1 MNKVTLFI
9 SVVTALMTISC
20 AVEPDQPVKAP
31 QTKLGVSLE
40 DVQSKTHLAP
50 EDTDQEKVRKV
61 LWSEGD
67 MINVNGSVSQPLTAQ
82 QSGGTTAEFSFNCA
96 MSEYNVVYPASVCA
110 DREYSADGTI
120 TIEIPSIQK
129 YSPTSFGN
137 GAAILYGYASEGSSV
152 NLENLCGAVRV
163 TLTGT
168 ATVKSAIMVS
178 ADVTEPVAGTFNLNP
193 RTGDLSVISGG
204 KSVSLEI
211 EAVDVDQ
218 NGQSFY
224 FTLPKGV
231 YPGGLSFQFYATD
244 DSVMECRWVDNT
256 PMTDASEIVIDA
268 GKLYQFDPVTY
279 EAGSKSLMNAEDWE
293 FVAQAINAGTTDWK
307 PLYLDPVTKSIKIGA
322 DIVLPESATVIN
334 ELSYTL
340 DGCGYSI
347 TRSLAAPLVK
357 TLKTGGAIKNLTIK
371 GEATKSVLVEG
382 SVTPVVPFVDVL
394 DGGTLESCTNQMN
407 ISIASCSY
415 DAAFAGFV
423 NKAKGGTITGCVNEG
438 NISLVTTGQNAD
450 KIAYGGGIVA
460 SVFELT
466 CPLQITQCQNKGSIY
481 LKSEFTSDAK
491 TPGIK
496 DVGVGG
502 IIGRIHAGNS
512 ENYVRIF
519 NCSNAS
525 RLELDCSASTSSSA
539 SYQYSLGGIVGL
551 SATLESSILA
561 NPLAAGCYYLE
572 IEDCENSA
580 DLYNNSI
587 SRCGSHDIQK
597 KVYTG
602 GIAGA
607 VFGQKE
613 KEKHAVLTNCS
624 NSGDIIP
631 YIGPFVRQAFP
642 AVCGGMVGIGGY
654 IDVTGGKVEA
664 TIGTDKAFTYALA
677 GVIGTA
683 LTTFTISG
691 VEVTVDILKVDTST
705 TPKTGGPY
713 SVGNHA
719 LAVTCYKEIGPAWK
733 SVSGSKVEKCKFSGS
748 YAVTTGEYSSNSL
761 TVPASRESVAV
772 TRDNFE
778 SLIVAEN
785 SETGILV
792 ADDNVFISK

>member
-50 EDTDQEKVRKV
+50 EGTDQEKVRKV

-163 TLTGT
+163 TLTGA

-178 ADVTEPVAGTFNLNP
+178 TDVTEPVAGTFNLNP
-193 RTGDLSVISGG
+193 RTGELSVIEGG

-211 EAVDVDQ
+211 EAVEVDHS
-218 NGQSFY
+218 GQSFY

-231 YPGGLSFQFYATD
+231 YSGGLSFQFYAAD
-244 DSVMECRWVDNT
+244 ESVMECRWVDNT
-256 PMTDASEIVIDA
+256 PMTEVSEIVIEA
-268 GKLYQFDPVTY
+268 GKLYQFEPVTY
-279 EAGSKSLMNAEDWE
+279 EAGSKSLMNADDWE
-293 FVAQAINAGTTDWK
+293 FVAQAINSGSSEWK
-307 PLYLDPVTKSIKIGA
+307 ALYLDPVTKSIKLGA
-322 DIVLPESATVIN
+322 DIILPESATVIN

-347 TRSLAAPLVK
+347 TRSVATPLVK
-357 TLKTGGAIKNLTIK
+357 TLKASIKNLTIQ
-371 GEATKSVLVEG
+371 GEATKSVPVEG
-382 SVTPVVPFVDVL
+382 SVTPVASFVDVL
-394 DGGTLESCTNQMN
+394 DGGTLENCKNKMN

-423 NKAKGGTITGCVNEG
+423 NEARGGTITGCLNEG
-438 NISLVTTGQNAD
+438 SISLVTTGQNAD

-466 CPLQITQCQNKGSIY
+466 SPLQIADCENKGAVY
-481 LKSEFTSDAK
+481 LKSEFSTEASA
-491 TPGIK
+491 PGVNE
-496 DVGVGG
+496 VGVGG
-502 IIGRIHAGNS
+502 IIGRIHSGNS
-512 ENYVRIF
+512 DNYVKLLS
-519 NCSNAS
+519 CSNTGV
-525 RLELDCSASTSSSA
+525 LKLDCSASTTKSA

-551 SATLESSILA
+551 SAVLEKSILA
-561 NPLAAGCYYLE
+561 NPVTAGCYYLE
-572 IEDCENSA
+572 VENCKNSA
-580 DLYNNSI
+580 DLHNNSI

-607 VFGQKE
+607 VFGQKD
-613 KEKHAVLTNCS
+613 KHAVLKNCTDTG
-624 NSGDIIP
+624 NIIP

-642 AVCGGMVGIGGY
+642 AVCGGLVGIGGY
-654 IDVTGGKVEA
+654 LDITGGKVEA

-691 VEVTVDILKVDTST
+691 VEVTVDILKVDTSSSS
-705 TPKTGGPY
+705 Y

-719 LAVTCYKEIGPAWK
+719 LAVTCYEKIGATWK
-733 SVSGSKVEKCKFSGS
+733 SVSGSKVEKCKFAGS
-748 YAVTTGEYSSNSL
+748 YTVTTGTYSSNSL
-761 TVPASRESVAV
+761 TVPASGESIAV
-772 TRDNFE
+772 TDDNYK
-778 SLIVAEN
+778 SLIVAEK
-785 SETGILV
+785 SGTDILV
-792 ADDNVFISK
+792 AEDNVFISK

>member
-40 DVQSKTHLAP
+40 DVKSKTHLAP
-50 EDTDQEKVRKV
+50 EGTDQEKVRKV

-178 ADVTEPVAGTFNLNP
+178 ADVTEPVAGTFSINP

-340 DGCGYSI
+340 DGCDYSI
-347 TRSLAAPLVK
+347 TRSVAAPLVK
-357 TLKTGGAIKNLTIK
+357 TLKTGGAIKNLTIM
-371 GEATKSVLVEG
+371 GEATKSVSVEG

-466 CPLQITQCQNKGSIY
+466 CPLQITQCQNKGSIC
-481 LKSEFTSDAK
+481 LKSEFTSDASA
-491 TPGIK
+491 PGVK

-519 NCSNAS
+519 ECSNAS
-525 RLELDCSASTSSSA
+525 SLKLDCSEASTKSA

-572 IEDCENSA
+572 IEDCVNSA

-587 SRCGSHDIQK
+587 SRCGSTDIHK

-607 VFGQKE
+607 VFGQKD
-613 KEKHAVLTNCS
+613 KPAVLTNCS

-654 IDVTGGKVEA
+654 INVTGGKVEA

-705 TPKTGGPY
+705 SSH

-719 LAVTCYKEIGPAWK
+719 LAVTCYEKIPATWK
-733 SVSGSKVEKCKFSGS
+733 SVSDSKVEKCKFAGS
-748 YAVTTGEYSSNSL
+748 YTVTTGTYSSNSL
-761 TVPASRESVAV
+761 TVPASGESIAV
-772 TRDNFE
+772 TVDNYK
-778 SLIVAEN
+778 SLIVAEK
-785 SETGILV
+785 SGTDISV

>member
-40 DVQSKTHLAP
+40 EVQSKTHLAP
-50 EDTDQEKVRKV
+50 EGTDQEKVRKV

-152 NLENLCGAVRV
+152 NLQNLCGAVRV
-163 TLTGT
+163 TLTGA

-178 ADVTEPVAGTFNLNP
+178 TDVTEPVAGTFNLNP
-193 RTGDLSVISGG
+193 RTGELSVIEGG

-211 EAVDVDQ
+211 EAVEVDQ

-224 FTLPKGV
+224 FTLPRGV
-231 YPGGLSFQFYATD
+231 YPGGLSFQFYAAD

-256 PMTDASEIVIDA
+256 PTTEASEIVIDA

-307 PLYLDPVTKSIKIGA
+307 ALYLDPVTKSIKIGA

-357 TLKTGGAIKNLTIK
+357 TLKKEGAIKNLTIK
-371 GEATKSVLVEG
+371 GEATKSVSVEG

-394 DGGTLESCTNQMN
+394 DGGTLESCMNKMN

-423 NKAKGGTITGCVNEG
+423 NKAKGGAITGCINEG

-466 CPLQITQCQNKGSIY
+466 CPLQITECQNKGSIY
-481 LKSEFTSDAK
+481 LKSEFDSNASA
-491 TPGIK
+491 PGVK

-519 NCSNAS
+519 KCSNAS
-525 RLELDCSASTSSSA
+525 RLELDCSASSTKSA

-572 IEDCENSA
+572 IEDCVNSA

-613 KEKHAVLTNCS
+613 KHAVLKNCS
-624 NSGDIIP
+624 DSGDIIP

-691 VEVTVDILKVDTST
+691 VEVTVDILKVDTSSSS
-705 TPKTGGPY
+705 Y

-719 LAVTCYKEIGPAWK
+719 LAVTCYEKIGAAWK
-733 SVSGSKVEKCKFSGS
+733 SVSGSKVEKCKFAGS
-748 YAVTTGEYSSNSL
+748 YTVTTGTYSSNSL
-761 TVPASRESVAV
+761 TVPASGESIAV
-772 TRDNFE
+772 TIDNFR
-778 SLIVAEN
+778 SLIVAEK
-785 SETGILV
+785 SGTDISV
-792 ADDNVFISK
+792 AEDNVFISK

>member
-50 EDTDQEKVRKV
+50 EGTDQEKVRKV

-178 ADVTEPVAGTFNLNP
+178 ADVTEPVAGTFSINP

-224 FTLPKGV
+224 FTLPKGM

-307 PLYLDPVTKSIKIGA
+307 ALYLDPVTKSIKIGA

-340 DGCGYSI
+340 DGCDYSI
-347 TRSLAAPLVK
+347 TRSVAAPLVK
-357 TLKTGGAIKNLTIK
+357 TLK
-371 GEATKSVLVEG
+371 
-382 SVTPVVPFVDVL
+382 
-394 DGGTLESCTNQMN
+394 
-407 ISIASCSY
+407 
-415 DAAFAGFV
+415 
-423 NKAKGGTITGCVNEG
+423 KGGG
-438 NISLVTTGQNAD
+438 N
-450 KIAYGGGIVA
+450 K
-460 SVFELT
+460 
-466 CPLQITQCQNKGSIY
+466 
-481 LKSEFTSDAK
+481 KS
-491 TPGIK
+491 
-496 DVGVGG
+496 
-502 IIGRIHAGNS
+502 
-512 ENYVRIF
+512 
-519 NCSNAS
+519 
-525 RLELDCSASTSSSA
+525 
-539 SYQYSLGGIVGL
+539 
-551 SATLESSILA
+551 
-561 NPLAAGCYYLE
+561 
-572 IEDCENSA
+572 
-580 DLYNNSI
+580 YN
-587 SRCGSHDIQK
+587 
-597 KVYTG
+597 
-602 GIAGA
+602 
-607 VFGQKE
+607 
-613 KEKHAVLTNCS
+613 
-624 NSGDIIP
+624 
-631 YIGPFVRQAFP
+631 
-642 AVCGGMVGIGGY
+642 
-654 IDVTGGKVEA
+654 
-664 TIGTDKAFTYALA
+664 
-677 GVIGTA
+677 
-683 LTTFTISG
+683 
-691 VEVTVDILKVDTST
+691 
-705 TPKTGGPY
+705 
-713 SVGNHA
+713 
-719 LAVTCYKEIGPAWK
+719 
-733 SVSGSKVEKCKFSGS
+733 
-748 YAVTTGEYSSNSL
+748 
-761 TVPASRESVAV
+761 
-772 TRDNFE
+772 
-778 SLIVAEN
+778 
-785 SETGILV
+785 
-792 ADDNVFISK
+792 

>member
-50 EDTDQEKVRKV
+50 EGTDQEKVRKV

-163 TLTGT
+163 TLTGA

-178 ADVTEPVAGTFNLNP
+178 ADVTEPVAGTFSINP

-268 GKLYQFDPVTY
+268 GKLYQFDPVVY

-347 TRSLAAPLVK
+347 TRGVAAPLVK
-357 TLKTGGAIKNLTIK
+357 TLKKGGAIKDLTIK
-371 GEATKSVLVEG
+371 GEATKSVSVEG

-407 ISIASCSY
+407 VSIASCSY

-423 NKAKGGTITGCVNEG
+423 NTAKGGTITGCVNKG

-481 LKSEFTSDAK
+481 LKSEFTSDASA
-491 TPGIK
+491 PGVK

-519 NCSNAS
+519 KCSNAS
-525 RLELDCSASTSSSA
+525 RLELDCSEASTKSA

-572 IEDCENSA
+572 IVDCENSA

-607 VFGQKE
+607 VFGQKG
-613 KEKHAVLTNCS
+613 KPAVLTNCS

-691 VEVTVDILKVDTST
+691 VEVTVDILKVDTSSSS
-705 TPKTGGPY
+705 Y

-761 TVPASRESVAV
+761 TVPASGESVAV
-772 TRDNFE
+772 TVDNFE

>member
-1 MNKVTLFI
+1 MNKITLFI

-40 DVQSKTHLAP
+40 EVQSKTHLGP
-50 EDTDQEKVRKV
+50 EGTDQEKVRKV

-152 NLENLCGAVRV
+152 NLQNLCGAVRV
-163 TLTGT
+163 TLTGA

-178 ADVTEPVAGTFNLNP
+178 TDVTEPVAGTFNLNP
-193 RTGDLSVISGG
+193 RTGELSVIEGG

-211 EAVDVDQ
+211 EAVEVDH

-231 YPGGLSFQFYATD
+231 YSGGLSFQFYAAD
-244 DSVMECRWVDNT
+244 ESVMECRWVDNT

-268 GKLYQFDPVTY
+268 GKLYQFEPVTY
-279 EAGSKSLMNAEDWE
+279 EAGSKSLMNADDWE

-307 PLYLDPVTKSIKIGA
+307 ALYLDPVTKSIKLGA

-347 TRSLAAPLVK
+347 TRSVATPLVK
-357 TLKTGGAIKNLTIK
+357 TLKASIKNLTIQ
-371 GEATKSVLVEG
+371 GEATKSVPVEG
-382 SVTPVVPFVDVL
+382 SVTPVASFVDVL
-394 DGGTLESCTNQMN
+394 DGGTLENCTNKMN

-423 NKAKGGTITGCVNEG
+423 NKAKGGTITGCLNEG
-438 NISLVTTGQNAD
+438 SISLVTTGQDAN

-466 CPLQITQCQNKGSIY
+466 SPLQITQCQNKGSIY

-491 TPGIK
+491 APGIK

-519 NCSNAS
+519 KCSNAS
-525 RLELDCSASTSSSA
+525 RLELDCSASSTKSE

-572 IEDCENSA
+572 IEDCVNSA

-607 VFGQKE
+607 VFGQKD
-613 KEKHAVLTNCS
+613 KHAVLKNCTDTG
-624 NSGDIIP
+624 NIIP

-654 IDVTGGKVEA
+654 LDITGGKVEA

-705 TPKTGGPY
+705 SSY

-719 LAVTCYKEIGPAWK
+719 LAVTCYEKIPAAWK
-733 SVSGSKVEKCKFSGS
+733 SVSDSKVEKCKFSGS
-748 YAVTTGEYSSNSL
+748 YAVTNGEYSKDSL
-761 TVPASRESVAV
+761 TVPAPGESVAV
-772 TRDNFE
+772 TVDNFR
-778 SLIVAEN
+778 SLIVAEK
-785 SETGILV
+785 SGTGISV
-792 ADDNVFISK
+792 AEDNVFISK

>member
-1 MNKVTLFI
+1 M
-9 SVVTALMTISC
+9 
-20 AVEPDQPVKAP
+20 
-31 QTKLGVSLE
+31 
-40 DVQSKTHLAP
+40 
-50 EDTDQEKVRKV
+50 
-61 LWSEGD
+61 
-67 MINVNGSVSQPLTAQ
+67 
-82 QSGGTTAEFSFNCA
+82 
-96 MSEYNVVYPASVCA
+96 
-110 DREYSADGTI
+110 
-120 TIEIPSIQK
+120 
-129 YSPTSFGN
+129 
-137 GAAILYGYASEGSSV
+137 
-152 NLENLCGAVRV
+152 
-163 TLTGT
+163 
-168 ATVKSAIMVS
+168 
-178 ADVTEPVAGTFNLNP
+178 
-193 RTGDLSVISGG
+193 
-204 KSVSLEI
+204 
-211 EAVDVDQ
+211 
-218 NGQSFY
+218 
-224 FTLPKGV
+224 
-231 YPGGLSFQFYATD
+231 
-244 DSVMECRWVDNT
+244 
-256 PMTDASEIVIDA
+256 
-268 GKLYQFDPVTY
+268 TY

-307 PLYLDPVTKSIKIGA
+307 ALYLDPVTKSIKIGA

-347 TRSLAAPLVK
+347 TRGVAAPLVN
-357 TLKTGGAIKNLTIK
+357 TLKKGGAIKNLTIK
-371 GEATKSVLVEG
+371 GEATKSVSVEG

-394 DGGTLESCTNQMN
+394 DGGTLESCMNKMN

-423 NKAKGGTITGCVNEG
+423 NTAKGGTITGCVNEG
-438 NISLVTTGQNAD
+438 NISLVTTGQGAD

-481 LKSEFTSDAK
+481 LKSEFATDAK
-491 TPGIK
+491 SPGVK

-519 NCSNAS
+519 KCSNAS
-525 RLELDCSASTSSSA
+525 SLKLDCSEATTKSA

-551 SATLESSILA
+551 SATLVSSILA
-561 NPLAAGCYYLE
+561 NPLATGCYYLE
-572 IEDCENSA
+572 IEDCVNSA
-580 DLYNNSI
+580 DLCNNSI
-587 SRCGSHDIQK
+587 SRCGSHEIQT

-613 KEKHAVLTNCS
+613 KHAVLKNCS
-624 NSGDIIP
+624 DSGDIIP

-683 LTTFTISG
+683 LTTFSISG
-691 VEVTVDILKVDTST
+691 VEVAVDILKVDTSSSS
-705 TPKTGGPY
+705 Y

-719 LAVTCYKEIGPAWK
+719 LAVTCYEKIDAGWK
-733 SVSGSKVEKCKFSGS
+733 SVSGSIVEKCKFSGS
-748 YAVTTGEYSSNSL
+748 YAVTTGTYSSNSL
-761 TVPASRESVAV
+761 TVPAVGESVAV
-772 TRDNFE
+772 TADNFR
-778 SLIVAEN
+778 SLIVAEK
-785 SETGILV
+785 SGTDILV

>member
-9 SVVTALMTISC
+9 SVVATIMTFSC
-20 AVEPDQPVKAP
+20 AVEPDQSVKVP

-40 DVQSKTHLAP
+40 DVHSKTHLAP
-50 EDTDQEKVRKV
+50 EGTDQEKVRKV

-163 TLTGT
+163 TLTGA

-178 ADVTEPVAGTFNLNP
+178 TDVTEPVAGTFNLNP
-193 RTGDLSVISGG
+193 RTGELSVIEGG

-211 EAVDVDQ
+211 EAVEVDQ

-224 FTLPKGV
+224 FTLPRGV
-231 YPGGLSFQFYATD
+231 YPGGLSFQFYAAD

-256 PMTDASEIVIDA
+256 PTTEASEIVIDA

-307 PLYLDPVTKSIKIGA
+307 ALYLDPVTKSIKLGA

-334 ELSYTL
+334 ELSYNL

-347 TRSLAAPLVK
+347 TRGVAAPLVK
-357 TLKTGGAIKNLTIK
+357 TLKASIKNLTIQ
-371 GEATKSVLVEG
+371 GEATKSVPVEG

-394 DGGTLESCTNQMN
+394 DGGTLESCINKMN

-423 NKAKGGTITGCVNEG
+423 NKAKGGTITGCLNEG
-438 NISLVTTGQNAD
+438 SISLVTTGQEAD

-481 LKSEFTSDAK
+481 LKSEFDSNASA
-491 TPGIK
+491 PGVK

-519 NCSNAS
+519 KCSNAS
-525 RLELDCSASTSSSA
+525 SLKLDCSEASTKSE

-561 NPLAAGCYYLE
+561 NPLAEGCYYLE
-572 IEDCENSA
+572 IEDCVNSA

-613 KEKHAVLTNCS
+613 KHAVLKNCS
-624 NSGDIIP
+624 DSGDIIP

-642 AVCGGMVGIGGY
+642 AICGGMVGIGGY

-691 VEVTVDILKVDTST
+691 VEVTVDILKVDTSSSS
-705 TPKTGGPY
+705 Y

-719 LAVTCYKEIGPAWK
+719 LAVTCYEKIDAAWK
-733 SVSGSKVEKCKFSGS
+733 SVSGSIVEKCKFSGS
-748 YAVTTGEYSSNSL
+748 YAVTTGTYSSNSL
-761 TVPASRESVAV
+761 TVPASGESIAV
-772 TRDNFE
+772 TIDNFR
-778 SLIVAEN
+778 SLIVAEK
-785 SETGILV
+785 SGTDILV

>member
-1 MNKVTLFI
+1 
-9 SVVTALMTISC
+9 MTFSC
-20 AVEPDQPVKAP
+20 AVEPDQSVKVP

-40 DVQSKTHLAP
+40 DVHSKTHLAP
-50 EDTDQEKVRKV
+50 EGTDQEKVRKV

-67 MINVNGSVSQPLTAQ
+67 MINVNGSVSLPLTAQ
-82 QSGGTTAEFSFNCA
+82 QAGGTTAEFSFNSA

-110 DREYSADGTI
+110 DREYSADGII
-120 TIEIPSIQK
+120 TIEIPSTQK
-129 YSPTSFGN
+129 YCPTSFGN

-163 TLTGT
+163 TLTGA

-178 ADVTEPVAGTFNLNP
+178 ADVTEPVAGTFSINP

-211 EAVDVDQ
+211 EAVQVDQ

-231 YPGGLSFQFYATD
+231 YSGGLSFQFYAAD

-256 PMTDASEIVIDA
+256 PTTEASEIVIDA

-307 PLYLDPVTKSIKIGA
+307 ALYLDPVTKSIKLGA

-340 DGCGYSI
+340 DGCDYSI
-347 TRSLAAPLVK
+347 TRSVAAPLVK
-357 TLKTGGAIKNLTIK
+357 TLKKGGAIKNLTIK

-481 LKSEFTSDAK
+481 LKSEFTSDASA
-491 TPGIK
+491 PGVK

-519 NCSNAS
+519 KCSNAS
-525 RLELDCSASTSSSA
+525 RLELDCSASSTKSA

-572 IEDCENSA
+572 IEDCVNSA

-613 KEKHAVLTNCS
+613 KHAVLKNCS
-624 NSGDIIP
+624 DSGDIIP

-691 VEVTVDILKVDTST
+691 VEVTVDILKVDTSSSS
-705 TPKTGGPY
+705 Y

-719 LAVTCYKEIGPAWK
+719 LAVTCYEKIGADWK
-733 SVSGSKVEKCKFSGS
+733 SVSGSKVEKCKFAGS
-748 YAVTTGEYSSNSL
+748 YTVTTGTYSSNSL
-761 TVPASRESVAV
+761 TVPASGESIAV
-772 TRDNFE
+772 TVDNYK
-778 SLIVAEN
+778 SLIVAEK
-785 SETGILV
+785 SGTDISV

>member
-1 MNKVTLFI
+1 MNKITLFI

-40 DVQSKTHLAP
+40 EVQSKTHLGP
-50 EDTDQEKVRKV
+50 EGTDQEKVRKV

-120 TIEIPSIQK
+120 AIEIPSIQK

-152 NLENLCGAVRV
+152 NLQNLCGAVRV
-163 TLTGT
+163 TLTGA

-178 ADVTEPVAGTFNLNP
+178 TDVTEPVSGTFSINP
-193 RTGDLSVISGG
+193 RTGDLSVISGD
-204 KSVSLEI
+204 KSVSLDI
-211 EAVDVDQ
+211 EAVEVDH

-231 YPGGLSFQFYATD
+231 YSGGLSFQFYAAD
-244 DSVMECRWVDNT
+244 ESVMECRWVDNT
-256 PMTDASEIVIDA
+256 PMTEVSEIVIEA
-268 GKLYQFDPVTY
+268 GKLYQFDPVVY
-279 EAGSKSLMNAEDWE
+279 EAGSKSLMNADDWE
-293 FVAQAINAGTTDWK
+293 FVAQAINSGSTEWK
-307 PLYLDPVTKSIKIGA
+307 ALYLDPVTKSIKLGT
-322 DIVLPESATVIN
+322 DIILPDSATVID
-334 ELSYTL
+334 ELRYTL

-347 TRSLAAPLVK
+347 TRSVATPLVK
-357 TLKTGGAIKNLTIK
+357 TLKASIKNLTIQ
-371 GEATKSVLVEG
+371 GEATRSVPVEG
-382 SVTPVVPFVDVL
+382 SVTPVASFVDVL
-394 DGGTLESCTNQMN
+394 DGGTLEDCTNKMN

-438 NISLVTTGQNAD
+438 SISLVTTGQDAN

-460 SVFELT
+460 SVFDLT
-466 CPLQITQCQNKGSIY
+466 SPLQITDCKNKGTVY
-481 LKSEFTSDAK
+481 LKSEFSDKAAA
-491 TPGIK
+491 PGVK
-496 DVGVGG
+496 EVGVGG
-502 IIGRIHAGNS
+502 IIGRIHSGNS
-512 ENYVRIF
+512 DNYVRIF
-519 NCSNAS
+519 NCSNTGA
-525 RLELDCSASTSSSA
+525 LKLDCSVSTTKSA

-551 SATLESSILA
+551 SAVLENSILA
-561 NPLAAGCYYLE
+561 NPVTSGSYYLE
-572 IEDCENSA
+572 IENCINSA
-580 DLYNNSI
+580 DLHNNSI

-607 VFGQKE
+607 VFGLKD
-613 KEKHAVLTNCS
+613 KHAVLKNCTDT
-624 NSGDIIP
+624 GDIIP

-642 AVCGGMVGIGGY
+642 AVCGGLVGIGGY

-664 TIGTDKAFTYALA
+664 TIGSDQAFTYALA
-677 GVIGTA
+677 GVMGTA
-683 LTTFTISG
+683 LTIFTISG
-691 VEVTVDILKVDTST
+691 VEVSTDIFKVDTST
-705 TPKTGGPY
+705 SSY

-719 LAVTCYKEIGPAWK
+719 LAVTCYEKIPAVWK
-733 SVSGSKVEKCKFSGS
+733 NVAGSKVEKCTFSGS
-748 YAVTTGEYSSNSL
+748 YSVTSGAYSSGSL
-761 TVPASRESVAV
+761 SVPDPGISTAV
-772 TRDNFE
+772 SEDNFR
-778 SLIVAEN
+778 SLIVAEK
-785 SETGILV
+785 SAKEILV
-792 ADDNVFISK
+792 SDDNCFVANNRGI

>member
-1 MNKVTLFI
+1 MNKITLFI

-40 DVQSKTHLAP
+40 EVQSKTHLGP
-50 EDTDQEKVRKV
+50 EGTDQEKVRKV

-120 TIEIPSIQK
+120 AIEIPSIQK

-152 NLENLCGAVRV
+152 NLQNLCGAVRV
-163 TLTGT
+163 TLTGA

-178 ADVTEPVAGTFNLNP
+178 TDVTEPVAGTFNLNP
-193 RTGDLSVISGG
+193 RTGELSVIEGG

-211 EAVDVDQ
+211 EAVEVDH

-231 YPGGLSFQFYATD
+231 YSGGLSFQFYAAD
-244 DSVMECRWVDNT
+244 ESVMECRWVDNT
-256 PMTDASEIVIDA
+256 PMTEVSEIVIEA
-268 GKLYQFDPVTY
+268 GKLYQFEPVTY
-279 EAGSKSLMNAEDWE
+279 EAGSKSLMNADDWE

-307 PLYLDPVTKSIKIGA
+307 ALYLDPVTKSIKLGA

-347 TRSLAAPLVK
+347 TRGVAAPLVK
-357 TLKTGGAIKNLTIK
+357 TLKASIKNLTIQ
-371 GEATKSVLVEG
+371 GEATKSVPVEG
-382 SVTPVVPFVDVL
+382 SVTPVASFVDVL
-394 DGGTLESCTNQMN
+394 DGGTLENCTNKMN

-423 NKAKGGTITGCVNEG
+423 NEAKGGTITGCLNEG
-438 NISLVTTGQNAD
+438 SISLVTTGQDAN

-466 CPLQITQCQNKGSIY
+466 SPLQITQCQNKGSIY

-491 TPGIK
+491 APGIK

-525 RLELDCSASTSSSA
+525 RLELDCSASSTKSA

-572 IEDCENSA
+572 IEDCVNSA

-607 VFGQKE
+607 VFGQKD
-613 KEKHAVLTNCS
+613 KHAVLKNCTDTG
-624 NSGDIIP
+624 NIIP

-664 TIGTDKAFTYALA
+664 TIGTEKAFTYALA
-677 GVIGTA
+677 GVMGTA

-691 VEVTVDILKVDTST
+691 VEVSVDILKVDTST
-705 TPKTGGPY
+705 SSY

-719 LAVTCYKEIGPAWK
+719 LAVTCYEKIPAAWK
-733 SVSGSKVEKCKFSGS
+733 DVTGSKVEKGKFSGS
-748 YAVTTGEYSSNSL
+748 YSVTSGAYNSSSL
-761 TVPASRESVAV
+761 SVPDAGTPTVVSE
-772 TRDNFE
+772 DNFR
-778 SLIVAEN
+778 SLIVAEK
-785 SETGILV
+785 SGTGISV
-792 ADDNVFISK
+792 AEDNVFISK

>member
-50 EDTDQEKVRKV
+50 EGTDQEKVRKV

-82 QSGGTTAEFSFNCA
+82 QAGETTAEFSFNCA

-163 TLTGT
+163 TLTGA

-178 ADVTEPVAGTFNLNP
+178 TDVTEPVAGTFNLNP
-193 RTGDLSVISGG
+193 RTGELSVIEGG

-211 EAVDVDQ
+211 EAVEVDQ

-224 FTLPKGV
+224 FTLPRGV
-231 YPGGLSFQFYATD
+231 YPGGLSFQFYAAD

-256 PMTDASEIVIDA
+256 PTTEASEIVIDA

-307 PLYLDPVTKSIKIGA
+307 ALYLDPVTKSIKIGA

-340 DGCGYSI
+340 DGCDYSI
-347 TRSLAAPLVK
+347 TRSVAAPLVK
-357 TLKTGGAIKNLTIK
+357 TLKKEGAIKNLTIK
-371 GEATKSVLVEG
+371 GEATKSVSVEG

-407 ISIASCSY
+407 VSIASCSY

-423 NKAKGGTITGCVNEG
+423 NTAKGGTITGCVNEG

-466 CPLQITQCQNKGSIY
+466 SPLQITQCQNKGSIY
-481 LKSEFTSDAK
+481 LKSEFDSNAS
-491 TPGIK
+491 TPGVK

-519 NCSNAS
+519 KCSNAS
-525 RLELDCSASTSSSA
+525 SLKLDCSEATTKSA
-539 SYQYSLGGIVGL
+539 LYQYSLGGIVGL
-551 SATLESSILA
+551 SATLVSSILA
-561 NPLAAGCYYLE
+561 NPLATGCYYLE
-572 IEDCENSA
+572 MLLLHRSA
-580 DLYNNSI
+580 EFTQSSI
-587 SRCGSHDIQK
+587 SR
-597 KVYTG
+597 
-602 GIAGA
+602 
-607 VFGQKE
+607 
-613 KEKHAVLTNCS
+613 
-624 NSGDIIP
+624 
-631 YIGPFVRQAFP
+631 
-642 AVCGGMVGIGGY
+642 
-654 IDVTGGKVEA
+654 
-664 TIGTDKAFTYALA
+664 
-677 GVIGTA
+677 
-683 LTTFTISG
+683 
-691 VEVTVDILKVDTST
+691 
-705 TPKTGGPY
+705 
-713 SVGNHA
+713 
-719 LAVTCYKEIGPAWK
+719 
-733 SVSGSKVEKCKFSGS
+733 
-748 YAVTTGEYSSNSL
+748 
-761 TVPASRESVAV
+761 
-772 TRDNFE
+772 
-778 SLIVAEN
+778 
-785 SETGILV
+785 
-792 ADDNVFISK
+792 

>member
-1 MNKVTLFI
+1 MNKITLFI

-40 DVQSKTHLAP
+40 EVQSKTHLGP
-50 EDTDQEKVRKV
+50 EGTDQEKVRKV

-110 DREYSADGTI
+110 DRDYSAYGTI

-152 NLENLCGAVRV
+152 NLQNLCGAVRV
-163 TLTGT
+163 TLTGA

-178 ADVTEPVAGTFNLNP
+178 TDVTEPVAGTFNLNP
-193 RTGDLSVISGG
+193 RTGELSVIEGG

-211 EAVDVDQ
+211 EAVEVDH

-231 YPGGLSFQFYATD
+231 YSGGLSFQFYATD

-279 EAGSKSLMNAEDWE
+279 EAGSKSLMNADDWE
-293 FVAQAINAGTTDWK
+293 FVAQAINSGSTEWK
-307 PLYLDPVTKSIKIGA
+307 ALYLDPVTKSIKLGA
-322 DIVLPESATVIN
+322 DIILPESATVIN

-347 TRSLAAPLVK
+347 TRSVAAPLVK
-357 TLKTGGAIKNLTIK
+357 TLKASIKNLTIQ
-371 GEATKSVLVEG
+371 GEATKSVPVEG
-382 SVTPVVPFVDVL
+382 SVTPVASFVDVL
-394 DGGTLESCTNQMN
+394 DGGTLENCTNKMN

-423 NKAKGGTITGCVNEG
+423 NEAKGGTITGCLNEG
-438 NISLVTTGQNAD
+438 SISLVTTGQDAN

-466 CPLQITQCQNKGSIY
+466 SPLQITQCQNKGSIY
-481 LKSEFTSDAK
+481 LKSEFDSKASG
-491 TPGIK
+491 PGVK
-496 DVGVGG
+496 EVGVGG

-519 NCSNAS
+519 KCSNAS
-525 RLELDCSASTSSSA
+525 RLELDCSDSSTKSA

-551 SATLESSILA
+551 SATLESWILA

-572 IEDCENSA
+572 IEDCVNSA
-580 DLYNNSI
+580 DLCNNSI

-613 KEKHAVLTNCS
+613 KHAVLKNCS
-624 NSGDIIP
+624 DSGDIIP

-664 TIGTDKAFTYALA
+664 TIGTEKAFTYALA

-683 LTTFTISG
+683 LTTFAISG
-691 VEVTVDILKVDTST
+691 VEVTVDILKVDTSSSS
-705 TPKTGGPY
+705 Y

-719 LAVTCYKEIGPAWK
+719 LAVTCYEKIGDDWK

-748 YAVTTGEYSSNSL
+748 YAVTTGTYSSNSL
-761 TVPASRESVAV
+761 TVPAPGESVAV
-772 TRDNFE
+772 TVDNFR
-778 SLIVAEN
+778 SLIVAEK
-785 SETGILV
+785 SGTGISV
-792 ADDNVFISK
+792 AEDNVFISK

>member
-50 EDTDQEKVRKV
+50 GGTDQEKVRKV

-178 ADVTEPVAGTFNLNP
+178 ADVTEPVAGTFSINP

-293 FVAQAINAGTTDWK
+293 FVAQAINSGSTEWK
-307 PLYLDPVTKSIKIGA
+307 ALYLDPTTKSIKLGA
-322 DIVLPESATVIN
+322 DITLPDGATVIN
-334 ELSYTL
+334 ELSYAI
-340 DGCGYSI
+340 DGCGYTI
-347 TRSLAAPLVK
+347 TRSVASPLVR
-357 TLKTGGAIKNLTIK
+357 TLKGAIRNLTIA
-371 GEATKSVLVEG
+371 GDADKSVTVDG
-382 SVTPVVPFVDVL
+382 VTPMVPFVDVL
-394 DGGTLESCTNQMN
+394 DGGTLESCMNKMN

-423 NKAKGGTITGCVNEG
+423 NTAKGGTITGCVNQG
-438 NISLVTTGQNAD
+438 NISLVTIGQNND

-481 LKSEFTSDAK
+481 LKSEFDSEASS
-491 TPGIK
+491 PGVK

-519 NCSNAS
+519 KCSNAS
-525 RLELDCSASTSSSA
+525 RLELDCSEASTKSE

-572 IEDCENSA
+572 IEDCVNSA

-613 KEKHAVLTNCS
+613 KHAVLKNCS
-624 NSGDIIP
+624 DSGDIIP

-664 TIGTDKAFTYALA
+664 TIGTDMAFTYALA

-691 VEVTVDILKVDTST
+691 VEVTVDILKVDTSSSS
-705 TPKTGGPY
+705 Y

-719 LAVTCYKEIGPAWK
+719 LAVTCYEKIGAAWK
-733 SVSGSKVEKCKFSGS
+733 SVLGSKVEKCKFAGS
-748 YAVTTGEYSSNSL
+748 YTVTTGEYSKDSL
-761 TVPASRESVAV
+761 KVPASGESVAV
-772 TRDNFE
+772 TVDNFK
-778 SLIVAEN
+778 SLIVAEK
-785 SETGILV
+785 SGTDILV

>member
-50 EDTDQEKVRKV
+50 EGTDQEKVRKV

-163 TLTGT
+163 TLTGA

-178 ADVTEPVAGTFNLNP
+178 ADVTEPVAGTFSINP
-193 RTGDLSVISGG
+193 RTGDLSVRSGG

-340 DGCGYSI
+340 DGCDYSI
-347 TRSLAAPLVK
+347 TRSVAAPLVK
-357 TLKTGGAIKNLTIK
+357 TLKKGGAIKNLTIK

-407 ISIASCSY
+407 VSIASCSY

-460 SVFELT
+460 SVFELI

-481 LKSEFTSDAK
+481 LKSEFDSKASA
-491 TPGIK
+491 PGVK

-519 NCSNAS
+519 KCSNAS
-525 RLELDCSASTSSSA
+525 RLELDCSASSTKSA
-539 SYQYSLGGIVGL
+539 LYQYSLGGIVGL

-572 IEDCENSA
+572 IEDCVNSA

-613 KEKHAVLTNCS
+613 KHAVLKNCS
-624 NSGDIIP
+624 DSGDIVP
-631 YIGPFVRQAFP
+631 YIGLFVRQAFP

-705 TPKTGGPY
+705 SSY

-719 LAVTCYKEIGPAWK
+719 LAVTCYEKIGAAWK

-748 YAVTTGEYSSNSL
+748 YAVTTGTYSSSSL
-761 TVPASRESVAV
+761 TVPASGESIAV
-772 TRDNFE
+772 TVDNFE
-778 SLIVAEN
+778 SLIVAEK
-785 SETGILV
+785 SGTDILV

>member
-1 MNKVTLFI
+1 MNKITLFI

-40 DVQSKTHLAP
+40 EVQSKTHLGP
-50 EDTDQEKVRKV
+50 EGTDQEKVRKV

-152 NLENLCGAVRV
+152 NLQNLCGAVRV
-163 TLTGT
+163 TLTGA

-178 ADVTEPVAGTFNLNP
+178 TDVTEPVAGTFNLNP
-193 RTGDLSVISGG
+193 RTGELSVIEGG

-211 EAVDVDQ
+211 EAVEVDH

-231 YPGGLSFQFYATD
+231 YSGGLSFQFYAAD
-244 DSVMECRWVDNT
+244 ESVMECRWVDNT
-256 PMTDASEIVIDA
+256 PMTEVSEIVIEA
-268 GKLYQFDPVTY
+268 GKLYQFEPVTY
-279 EAGSKSLMNAEDWE
+279 EAGSKSLMNADDWE

-307 PLYLDPVTKSIKIGA
+307 ALYLDPVTKSIKLGA

-340 DGCGYSI
+340 DGCGHSI
-347 TRSLAAPLVK
+347 TRGVAAPLVK
-357 TLKTGGAIKNLTIK
+357 TLKASIKNLTIK
-371 GEATKSVLVEG
+371 GEATKSVSVEG

-394 DGGTLESCTNQMN
+394 DGGTLENCTNMMN

-423 NKAKGGTITGCVNEG
+423 NEARGGTITGCLNEG
-438 NISLVTTGQNAD
+438 SINLVTTGQNAD

-466 CPLQITQCQNKGSIY
+466 SPLQITQCQNKGSIY

-491 TPGIK
+491 APGIK

-519 NCSNAS
+519 KCSNAS
-525 RLELDCSASTSSSA
+525 RLELDCSESSTKSA

-551 SATLESSILA
+551 SATLESSSLA

-572 IEDCENSA
+572 IEDCVNSA

-587 SRCGSHDIQK
+587 SRCQSHDIQT

-607 VFGQKE
+607 VFGQKD
-613 KEKHAVLTNCS
+613 KHAVLKNCTDTG
-624 NSGDIIP
+624 NIIP

-654 IDVTGGKVEA
+654 LDVTGGKVEA
-664 TIGTDKAFTYALA
+664 TIGTEKAFTYALA

-691 VEVTVDILKVDTST
+691 VEVTVDILKVDTSSSS
-705 TPKTGGPY
+705 Y

-719 LAVTCYKEIGPAWK
+719 LAVTCYEKIPAAWK
-733 SVSGSKVEKCKFSGS
+733 NVAGSKVEKCKFSGS
-748 YAVTTGEYSSNSL
+748 YSVTSGAYNSSSL
-761 TVPASRESVAV
+761 SVPDAGTPTVVSK
-772 TRDNFE
+772 DNFR
-778 SLIVAEN
+778 SLIVAEK
-785 SETGILV
+785 SAKEILV
-792 ADDNVFISK
+792 SDDNCFFSK

>member
-50 EDTDQEKVRKV
+50 GGTDQEKVRKV

-110 DREYSADGTI
+110 DHEYSADGTI
-120 TIEIPSIQK
+120 AIEIPSIQK

-152 NLENLCGAVRV
+152 NLQNLCGAVRV
-163 TLTGT
+163 TLTGA

-178 ADVTEPVAGTFNLNP
+178 TDVTEPVAGTFSINP
-193 RTGDLSVISGG
+193 RTGDLSVIEGG

-211 EAVDVDQ
+211 EAVEVDH

-224 FTLPKGV
+224 FTLPNGV
-231 YPGGLSFQFYATD
+231 YSGGLSFQFYAAD
-244 DSVMECRWVDNT
+244 ESVMECRWVDNT

-268 GKLYQFDPVTY
+268 GKLYQFEPVTY
-279 EAGSKSLMNAEDWE
+279 EAGSKSLMNADDWE

-307 PLYLDPVTKSIKIGA
+307 ALYLDPVTKSIKLGA

-347 TRSLAAPLVK
+347 TRSVATPLVK
-357 TLKTGGAIKNLTIK
+357 TLKASIKNLTIQ
-371 GEATKSVLVEG
+371 GEATKSVPVEG
-382 SVTPVVPFVDVL
+382 SVTPVASFVDVL
-394 DGGTLESCTNQMN
+394 DGGTLENCTNMMN

-423 NKAKGGTITGCVNEG
+423 NEARGGTITGCLNEG
-438 NISLVTTGQNAD
+438 SISLVTTGQDAN

-466 CPLQITQCQNKGSIY
+466 SPLQITQCQNKGSIY

-519 NCSNAS
+519 KCSNAS
-525 RLELDCSASTSSSA
+525 RLELDCSESSTKSA

-551 SATLESSILA
+551 SATLESSSLA

-572 IEDCENSA
+572 IEDCVNSA

-587 SRCGSHDIQK
+587 SRCQSHDIQQ

-607 VFGQKE
+607 VFGQKD
-613 KEKHAVLTNCS
+613 KHAVLKNCTDTG
-624 NSGDIIP
+624 NIIP

-654 IDVTGGKVEA
+654 LDVTGGKVEA
-664 TIGTDKAFTYALA
+664 TIGTEKAFTYALA

-691 VEVTVDILKVDTST
+691 VEVTVDILKVDTSSSS
-705 TPKTGGPY
+705 Y

-719 LAVTCYKEIGPAWK
+719 LAVTCYEKIPAAWK
-733 SVSGSKVEKCKFSGS
+733 NVAGSKVEKCKFSGS
-748 YAVTTGEYSSNSL
+748 YAVTNGEYSKDSL
-761 TVPASRESVAV
+761 TVPAPGESVAV
-772 TRDNFE
+772 TVDNFR
-778 SLIVAEN
+778 SLIVAEK
-785 SETGILV
+785 SGTGISV
-792 ADDNVFISK
+792 AEDNVFISK

>member
-9 SVVTALMTISC
+9 SVVTTIMTMSC
-20 AVEPDQPVKAP
+20 AVEPNQSVKSP

-40 DVQSKTHLAP
+40 DVQSKTQLAP
-50 EDTDQEKVRKV
+50 EGTDQEKVRKV
-61 LWSEGD
+61 LWSVGD
-67 MINVNGSVSQPLTAQ
+67 MINVNGTVSQPLTAQ

-163 TLTGT
+163 TLTGA

-178 ADVTEPVAGTFNLNP
+178 TDVTEPVAGTFNLNP
-193 RTGDLSVISGG
+193 RTGELSVIEGG

-211 EAVDVDQ
+211 EAVEVDQ

-224 FTLPKGV
+224 FTLPRGV
-231 YPGGLSFQFYATD
+231 YPGGLSFQFYAAD

-256 PMTDASEIVIDA
+256 PTTEASEIVIDA

-293 FVAQAINAGTTDWK
+293 FVAQAINSGSTEWK
-307 PLYLDPVTKSIKIGA
+307 ALYLDPTTKSIKLGA
-322 DIVLPESATVIN
+322 DITLPDGATVIN
-334 ELSYTL
+334 ELAYTL

-347 TRSLAAPLVK
+347 TRSVATPLVK
-357 TLKTGGAIKNLTIK
+357 TLKASIKNLTIQ
-371 GEATKSVLVEG
+371 GEATKSVPVEG

-394 DGGTLESCTNQMN
+394 DGGTLESCINKMN

-423 NKAKGGTITGCVNEG
+423 NKAKGGTITGCINEG

-466 CPLQITQCQNKGSIY
+466 SPLQITQCQNKGSIY
-481 LKSEFTSDAK
+481 LKSEFDSNAS
-491 TPGIK
+491 TPGVK

-519 NCSNAS
+519 KCSNAS
-525 RLELDCSASTSSSA
+525 SLKLDCSEATTKSA
-539 SYQYSLGGIVGL
+539 LYQYSLGGIVGL
-551 SATLESSILA
+551 SATLVSSILA
-561 NPLAAGCYYLE
+561 NPLATGCYYLE
-572 IEDCENSA
+572 IEDCVNSA
-580 DLYNNSI
+580 DLCNNSI
-587 SRCGSHDIQK
+587 SRCGSHEIQT

-607 VFGQKE
+607 VFGQKD
-613 KEKHAVLTNCS
+613 KPAVLKNCS
-624 NSGDIIP
+624 DSGDIIP

-691 VEVTVDILKVDTST
+691 VEVTVDILKVDTSSSS
-705 TPKTGGPY
+705 Y

-719 LAVTCYKEIGPAWK
+719 LAVTCYEKIGDDWK
-733 SVSGSKVEKCKFSGS
+733 SVSGSKVEKCKFAGS
-748 YAVTTGEYSSNSL
+748 YTVTTGTYSSNSL
-761 TVPASRESVAV
+761 TVPDPGESIAV
-772 TRDNFE
+772 TEDNFK
-778 SLIVAEN
+778 SLIVAEK
-785 SETGILV
+785 SGTDIQV
-792 ADDNVFISK
+792 AEDNVFISK